1 MPFTGTAGSPHR
13 WGKYHTYPTAKNSPT
28 TQPLTLT
35 LTHQPPHDSPATR
48 QHTHACTVTDSVGHS
63 TCMSVLARRRA
74 IMRSIV
80 QPKRSCLDAFH
91 GYSGIP
97 TPVGQIPYLPHR
109 QELNNHP
116 TANPNP
122 NPQPPHDSPATRQHT
137 HACTVTDSVGHST
150 CMSVLARRRAIMG
163 SIVQPKRS
171 CLGAVTGTVESPHR
185 WGKYHTYPTA
195 KNPPTTQPLT
205 LTLTLGT
212 AISPTRGVFSYIPH
226 HLDLASE
233 DSVGHSTCMSVLARR
248 RAIVGSI
255 VQPKRSCLGAVTGT
269 AESPHRWGKYHTY
282 PTAKN
287 PPTTQPLTLTLT
299 LGTAISPTRGVF
311 SYLPHHL
318 DLASEDLIGHS
329 TCMSVLAR
337 RRAIMRSIV
346 QPKRSCL
353 GAATGTAESPHR
365 WGKYHTYPPPRT
377 HQPPNR

>member
-1 MPFTGTAGSPHR
+1 MRPH
-13 WGKYHTYPTAKNSPT
+13 H
-28 TQPLTLT
+28 L
-35 LTHQPPHDSPATR
+35 D
-48 QHTHACTVTDSVGHS
+48 
-63 TCMSVLARRRA
+63 LA
-74 IMRSIV
+74 S
-80 QPKRSCLDAFH
+80 
-91 GYSGIP
+91 
-97 TPVGQIPYLPHR
+97 
-109 QELNNHP
+109 E
-116 TANPNP
+116 
-122 NPQPPHDSPATRQHT
+122 
-137 HACTVTDSVGHST
+137 DSVGHST

-171 CLGAVTGTVESPHR
+171 CLGAATGTAESPHR

-195 KNPPTTQPLT
+195 KNPSTTQPLT
-205 LTLTLGT
+205 LTLTHQPPHD
-212 AISPTRGVFSYIPH
+212 SPATLQYTHACTVT
-226 HLDLASE
+226 

-248 RAIVGSI
+248 RAIIGSI

-287 PPTTQPLTLTLT
+287 PPTTQMLTLTLTLGTAISPTRGVFSYLPHHLDLASEDSVGHSTCMSVLARRGAIVGSIVQPKRSCLGAATGTAESPHRWGKYHTYPTAKNLPTTQPLTLTLT

-318 DLASEDLIGHS
+318 DLASEDLVGHS

-365 WGKYHTYPPPRT
+365 WDKYHTYPPPRT